1 MTDEYN
7 VYDAKSA
14 DPSEY
19 SSSVNKTS
27 TESFSSML
35 TSKPVILILLVGVG
49 WYFSGNFFGKKK
61 DEKSVE
67 PVQVVSTLSDRD
79 MIDIDD
85 LNKLS
90 QSGTEVDRKQDQVI
104 EKQVKSIN
112 SLSQSNNE
120 LNEKIASLEVTI
132 NNLASDIFTLQK
144 SLKVATDGYSNLLF
158 RFEKLNKMVE
168 EKKVK
173 AAKQK
178 EQQMKLARIK
188 NPQKIRAL
196 VDGRGWL
203 VSKSGATSTVAI
215 GSEIEGYGKVIGIY
229 PDMGIITHNFW
240 FNYFFQR

>member
-1 MTDEYN
+1 
-7 VYDAKSA
+7 
-14 DPSEY
+14 
-19 SSSVNKTS
+19 
-27 TESFSSML
+27 
-35 TSKPVILILLVGVG
+35 
-49 WYFSGNFFGKKK
+49 
-61 DEKSVE
+61 
-67 PVQVVSTLSDRD
+67 
-79 MIDIDD
+79 MIHSH
-85 LNKLS
+85 KA
-90 QSGTEVDRKQDQVI
+90 
-104 EKQVKSIN
+104 
-112 SLSQSNNE
+112 NNE

-178 EQQMKLARIK
+178 EQQMKLL
-188 NPQKIRAL
+188 PELKILRRLGLL

-229 PDMGIITHNFW
+229 PDMGIITTTSGLIIS
-240 FNYFFQR
+240 FNDNESY